1 MLKNFLKEFKTFALK
16 GNVLDMAI
24 GIIIGANF
32 SKIVDSLV
40 KDIMMP
46 PFGMILGK
54 VDFSDLKLSLGTE
67 ADAATINYGAFLNTV
82 ISFAIVA
89 FAVFL
94 LVKAVNK
101 LKAKEEAASTPAPA
115 PTTKKCPY
123 CCMDVDLKAKKC
135 PYCTSA
141 LKK

>member
-40 KDIMMP
+40 KDILMP
-46 PFGMILGK
+46 PLGMLLGR
-54 VDFSDLKLSLGTE
+54 VDFSDLKISMGSE
-67 ADAATINYGAFLNTV
+67 PDVVTINYGVFLNTI

-101 LKAKEEAASTPAPA
+101 LKAKEAKAAPAA

-141 LKK
+141 LK

>member
-1 MLKNFLKEFKTFALK
+1 MLKNFLNEFKTFALK

-40 KDIMMP
+40 KDILMP
-46 PFGMILGK
+46 GLGWLLGN
-54 VDFSDLKLSLGTE
+54 VDFSDLKLSMGKE
-67 ADAATINYGAFLNTV
+67 PDMVTINYGLFLNAV
-82 ISFAIVA
+82 ISFTIIA

-94 LVKAVNK
+94 LVKAINK
-101 LKAKEEAASTPAPA
+101 LKVKKKEEPAPAA

-123 CCMDVDLKAKKC
+123 CCMEVDVKAKKC
-135 PYCTSA
+135 PHCTSD
-141 LKK
+141 LRK